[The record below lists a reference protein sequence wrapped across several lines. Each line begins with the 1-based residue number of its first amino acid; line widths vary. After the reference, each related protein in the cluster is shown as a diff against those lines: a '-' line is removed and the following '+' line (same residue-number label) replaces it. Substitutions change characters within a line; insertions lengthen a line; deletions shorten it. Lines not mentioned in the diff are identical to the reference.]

1 MLLAAVFLLAILALL
16 FPFLIC
22 LLLFAL
28 VLYFLPGL
36 CDLLCISEG
45 RFFANTHITV
55 VELMKSLGV
64 KNEQENRY

>member
-1 MLLAAVFLLAILALL
+1 MLLVAVFLLAILAFL
-16 FPFLIC
+16 FLIC

-28 VLYFLPGL
+28 VLYFFPGL

-45 RFFANTHITV
+45 RFFANTHNTV
-55 VELMKSLGV
+55 VELMKSLGG

>member
-45 RFFANTHITV
+45 RFFANTHNT
-55 VELMKSLGV
+55 VELMKSLGG